1 MGGYDLLGYTVPG
14 LTFLVMASFRW
25 YLQIPVEKLE
35 QYSNYEGYIGVGF
48 FVCSYICGIAIS
60 EIARFFLESVFQKKK
75 WFCSETC
82 MSDLGKKLGMDSIR
96 KALQKSGLITKDI
109 SQNQIS
115 DEYIQLMYSD
125 IQTDTNYKRIHNYAS
140 AEVMYKNMTFALF
153 FGSASAFLISIYFK
167 SFAEDW
173 VVSVVGVFL
182 AIVFIRRRKRFDEKK
197 KQYTVEWFVKKYNGK
212 EKNEND

>member
-1 MGGYDLLGYTVPG
+1 
-14 LTFLVMASFRW
+14 
-25 YLQIPVEKLE
+25 
-35 QYSNYEGYIGVGF
+35 
-48 FVCSYICGIAIS
+48 
-60 EIARFFLESVFQKKK
+60 
-75 WFCSETC
+75 